1 MIYSTSQEMPERIV
15 KGDSAIA
22 TYPLPE
28 EQDGTWVSGGI
39 SLSYIHEREQLQ
51 VTKVI
56 AGAAELDADQLKIT
70 LTKTT
75 TESLAGGLWKFR
87 AYVGTASG
95 EVVQTVALG
104 VLEIHDPTQSAPS
117 SDRQTLALLED
128 TLAAKLKGRGD
139 IVSYTIGDR
148 NVATMSIAELRAA
161 ISQYRDMVRF
171 AGGRRHHW
179 QSWPVR

>member
-1 MIYSTSQEMPERIV
+1 MIYTTSQELPERIV

-22 TYPLPE
+22 RYELPE
-28 EQDGTWVSGGI
+28 EQDGTWINAGI

-56 AGAAELDADQLKIT
+56 NNAAVLDADHVKIT
-70 LTKTT
+70 LTKST

-104 VLEIHDPTQSAPS
+104 VLEIYDPTQSAPS
-117 SDRQTLALLED
+117 PDRAILTLLED

-148 NVATMSIAELRAA
+148 NVATMSITELRAA
-161 ISQYRDMVRF
+161 ISQYRDMVKF
-171 AGGRRHHW
+171 AGGKRRHW